1 MFKKKEGENATQED
15 ILKVQAD
22 LNNFENE
29 IKKDNR
35 RIEAKIRKGL
45 LKTKNESQE
54 LLKNLEGKLTQKIQN
69 NQKKALEREN
79 DLKENLTQEI
89 SILKKKV
96 ESLNTKIDD
105 IDNKLARSQEDIKE
119 HIKNQEEII
128 MDMIK
133 KFNDELLSYKN
144 KFISDLDDLRSE
156 QDILKISYSINEKK
170 LLQKMK
176 SEIHKE
182 MNEAVKNKEKEIL
195 MNLWI
200 NELKEIITNFEE
212 LKKMNPKEFKIQ
224 INEICNVIDT
234 FKQELEY

>member
-15 ILKVQAD
+15 ILEVQAD

-29 IKKDNR
+29 IKKENR

-54 LLKNLEGKLTQKIQN
+54 LLKNLEEKLTQKIQN
-69 NQKKALEREN
+69 NQKKTLEREN
-79 DLKENLTQEI
+79 ELKENLIQEF

-96 ESLNTKIDD
+96 ESLDTKVDD

-200 NELKEIITNFEE
+200 NELKEIITNFED

-224 INEICNVIDT
+224 INEICSVIDT
-234 FKQELEY
+234 FKQELEH